1 VRPIVASL
9 AVLAAAAFSPAAS
22 MADAPV
28 SPALPSPAASP
39 SPVASL
45 PPPRPYV
52 SLEEEYSPDYDDE
65 AGQSVLLNLR
75 AQLPY
80 LENGQQYVIR
90 VKLPFVTTSPAQ
102 AVGGVG
108 DSTLTYLAVDD
119 GGGGRW
125 TYGATM
131 KLPTAGDSSLGSGKY
146 SIGPAGSYEH
156 VSGVW
161 SLSLGTTN
169 YFSVIGPASRAQ
181 VAQTKIDPGA
191 ELSLPRG
198 WAIGTSTMSYTYN
211 WVPGTWINVPLG
223 LRIEKAFGTNSGL
236 PLAQLLAPIVGSA
249 EFEKNLVAAAD
260 TPSWT
265 IRVMLRWNLPR
276 SKNVAP

>member
-1 VRPIVASL
+1 MRPVVACL
-9 AVLAAAAFSPAAS
+9 ALLAAPPFSHAARA
-22 MADAPV
+22 ADAPA
-28 SPALPSPAASP
+28 SPAPSPAP

-52 SLEEEYSPDYDDE
+52 SLEEEYSPDYTDE
-65 AGQSVLLNLR
+65 SGQSVLLNVR

-90 VKLPFVTTSPAQ
+90 VKLPFVATAPAE
-102 AVGGVG
+102 AVTGVG
-108 DSTLTYLAVDD
+108 DSTLTYLAVSDAS
-119 GGGGRW
+119 GGRW

-146 SIGPAGSYEH
+146 SIGPAAGYER

-161 SLSLGTTN
+161 TVGFATTN
-169 YFSVIGPASRAQ
+169 YFSVIGPSSRAQ
-181 VAQTKIDPGA
+181 VAQTKIDPSA
-191 ELSLPRG
+191 LLSLPRG

-211 WVPGTWINVPLG
+211 WVPGTWVNVPLG
-223 LRIEKAFGTNSGL
+223 LRIEKAFGTNSGF

-249 EFEKNLVAAAD
+249 EFEKNLVATAD

-276 SKNVAP
+276 SKNAAP

>member
-1 VRPIVASL
+1 VRLVVASL
-9 AVLAAAAFSPAAS
+9 ALFAVPALSHVACA
-22 MADAPV
+22 ADAPP
-28 SPALPSPAASP
+28 SPAPAASP
-39 SPVASL
+39 APAPVPSL

-65 AGQSVLLNLR
+65 SGQSVLLNLR

-80 LENGQQYVIR
+80 VENGQQYVIR
-90 VKLPFVTTSPAQ
+90 VKLPFVTTSPPE
-102 AVGGVG
+102 AVTGVG

-119 GGGGRW
+119 ASGGRW
-125 TYGATM
+125 TYGVTM

-146 SIGPAGSYEH
+146 SIGPAAGYERT
-156 VSGVW
+156 SGVW
-161 SLSLGTTN
+161 TVGLGTTN

-181 VAQTKIDPGA
+181 VAQTKIDPSA
-191 ELSLPRG
+191 QLSLPRG

-211 WVPGTWINVPLG
+211 WVPGMWVNVPLG
-223 LRIEKAFGTNSGL
+223 LRIEKAFGTNAGL

-249 EFEKNLVAAAD
+249 EFEKNLVATAD

>member
-1 VRPIVASL
+1 VVRPVVASL
-9 AVLAAAAFSPAAS
+9 ALFGVAALSRVACA
-22 MADAPV
+22 ADAPA
-28 SPALPSPAASP
+28 SPTPAPSPA
-39 SPVASL
+39 ASL

-52 SLEEEYSPDYDDE
+52 SLEEEYSPDYNDDS
-65 AGQSVLLNLR
+65 GQSVLLNLR

-80 LENGQQYVIR
+80 LENGQQYIIR
-90 VKLPFVTTSPAQ
+90 VKLPFVTTSPAE
-102 AVGGVG
+102 AVTGVG
-108 DSTLTYLAVDD
+108 DSTLTYLAASDAP
-119 GGGGRW
+119 GGRW

-146 SIGPAGSYEH
+146 SIGPAGSYER

-161 SLSLGTTN
+161 NVGVSTTN
-169 YFSVIGPASRAQ
+169 YFSVIGPASRSQ
-181 VAQTKIDPGA
+181 VAQTKIDPSA
-191 ELSLPRG
+191 LLSLPQG

-211 WVPGTWINVPLG
+211 WVPGTWVNVPLG
-223 LRIEKAFGTNSGL
+223 IRIEKAFGTNSAL
-236 PLAQLLAPIVGSA
+236 PIAQLLAPIVGSA

>member
-1 VRPIVASL
+1 MRPIVASL

-22 MADAPV
+22 MADAPA

-52 SLEEEYSPDYDDE
+52 SLEEEYSPDYNDE